1 MESMVTPLATTVVS
15 STDLGLAMVSTLLEN
30 IWHGGLLL
38 GSSLLIF
45 VLKLPARLV
54 LPFILALVSGLMLL
68 RAAG

>member
-68 RAAG
+68 IAAG